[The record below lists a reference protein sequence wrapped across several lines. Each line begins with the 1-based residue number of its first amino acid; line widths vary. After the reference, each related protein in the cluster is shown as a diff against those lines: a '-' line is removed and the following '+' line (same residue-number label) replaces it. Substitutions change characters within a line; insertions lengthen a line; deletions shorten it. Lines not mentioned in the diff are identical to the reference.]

1 MTHKAKSNK
10 CYRARLITFESGMDG
25 RCREQATPTV
35 AKFHVG
41 NGVYKFCV
49 IGTSYGFIHTHS
61 GAVRLW
67 GSYSGARRVARE
79 YNAHWEF

>member
-1 MTHKAKSNK
+1 M
-10 CYRARLITFESGMDG
+10 RLITFENGMDI
-25 RCREQATPTV
+25 RCREQSAPTV

-49 IGTSYGFIHTHS
+49 IGTEYGFIHTCL

-67 GSYSGARRVARE
+67 GSYSGARRVARNYE
-79 YNAHWEF
+79 AF